1 MHIKEEN
8 GVTGVDIV
16 ISVIIITIFIAL
28 IANLIANIN
37 INSKNIERRSQAISY
52 AVDEIEKIKAKGY
65 IESYNNKGIQQQD
78 ILTDEDINDE
88 NGKFT
93 GFHKTIY
100 ISDYVYIKGDST
112 KQNDLV
118 KQITVKIAYNTSS
131 GEKSEEISTYITK
144 ESNNEK

>member
-1 MHIKEEN
+1 MHIKEEK

-52 AVDEIEKIKAKGY
+52 AVD
-65 IESYNNKGIQQQD
+65 ESYNNKGIQQQD